1 MTRHCYEPCFASAA
15 KRAACSARTVRAHA
29 PRARGRDVARKRV
42 ERAGLCILR
51 AFCMRFDLDS
61 LMGIAGGCRLGCGV
75 VIPQVREVD
84 GNTRIY
90 VEPHVWFT

>member
-1 MTRHCYEPCFASAA
+1 
-15 KRAACSARTVRAHA
+15 
-29 PRARGRDVARKRV
+29 
-42 ERAGLCILR
+42 
-51 AFCMRFDLDS
+51 MRFDLDS